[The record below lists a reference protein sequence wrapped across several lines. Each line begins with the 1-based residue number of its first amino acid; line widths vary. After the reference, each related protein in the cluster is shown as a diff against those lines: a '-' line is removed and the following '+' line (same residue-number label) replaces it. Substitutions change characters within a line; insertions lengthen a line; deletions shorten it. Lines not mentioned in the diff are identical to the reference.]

1 MKTIRFTVTD
11 LKSKMDFI
19 GCCYITGIEDILS
32 FMRNNISNDFINL
45 FKKI

>member
-1 MKTIRFTVTD
+1 MKTTITD
-11 LKSKMDFI
+11 IKSKMDFI
-19 GCCYITGIEDILS
+19 GRCYITGIEDILS